1 MGQIIN
7 LDTWSGELPAP
18 LTETGSGGFLSRG
31 YLVDRPARD
40 HVDDDETVQYVLTN
54 RKRGVTIDGETT
66 TPDSR
71 HRTVAVVTDRRL
83 LVLVGGAES
92 DSRFVTDL
100 ARITDVTAT
109 VGRRA
114 GRLTVERTD
123 GTTWHVHTDTDG
135 LEAVAAYLSTAAD
148 AWRAVEAALDSVRQT
163 LSETRALRRE
173 GEYEA
178 AIETLRGC
186 KDRLESAWA
195 TADEFTAAHP
205 GDALQAGPSAVESEC
220 RAAAAAIRI
229 DRARDVTDIARDH
242 CEAGEY
248 DAAQTAL
255 ERAEDEYDSALRI
268 AEGDGTERIAAERD
282 RVAELVTTLRE
293 SPLRQAITA
302 DKAGVEADDT
312 DTAADHWKAA
322 LSRYRDA
329 LDADGSGLNGDPERI
344 RERAGRI
351 AEQVTAI
358 QRSEATDAMQA
369 GDWYADAGQHEAAL
383 EAFERAD
390 EIFGAALSTASSWY
404 PDAVAHLEAER
415 TAVTQ
420 RLERTR
426 ATLDGESID
435 DRLGTAQE
443 PNLSVGEVGD
453 PATLGAPDDVEATIE
468 PPSGIPSQAGEDLLP
483 DPTTERLRELDHAA
497 LTEVVAAAL
506 DETDWTTRP
515 AADRTPFDL
524 FARRDGEQAG
534 VVVADDPV
542 IPDLVDHCDTV
553 SGAAGT
559 DSVLLVATDGC
570 AEPAARLAAERGV
583 GLLRSESLGAILD
596 TSDVRLP
603 VAR

>member
-31 YLVDRPARD
+31 YLVERPARD
-40 HVDDDETVQYVLTN
+40 HVDGDETVRYVLTN

-66 TPDSR
+66 APDSR

-100 ARITDVTAT
+100 SRMTDVEAT

-148 AWRAVEAALDSVRQT
+148 AWRAVEGELDSVRGT
-163 LSETRALRRE
+163 LAETRELRRE
-173 GEYEA
+173 GAYEA

-195 TADEFTAAHP
+195 IADEFTAAHP
-205 GDALQAGPSAVESEC
+205 GDALQARPSAVESEC

-242 CEAGEY
+242 CQAGDY

-255 ERAEDEYDSALRI
+255 ERAGDEYDAALRV
-268 AEGDGTERIAAERD
+268 AEGELDGTERIAAERD
-282 RVAELVTTLRE
+282 RVAELVTRLRE

-302 DKAGVEADDT
+302 DKAGVEADDI
-312 DTAADHWKAA
+312 DAAADHWETA
-322 LSRYRDA
+322 LSQYRVA
-329 LDADGSGLNGDPERI
+329 LDADGSDPERI
-344 RERAGRI
+344 RERACRI
-351 AEQVTAI
+351 AEQLTAI

-390 EIFGAALSTASSWY
+390 EIFGRALSTAESWY
-404 PDAVAHLEAER
+404 PDAVPHLEAER

-426 ATLDGESID
+426 ATLDGEEVD

-443 PNLSVGEVGD
+443 PDLSGGEVGD
-453 PATLGAPDDVEATIE
+453 PATLGAPGDVEGTIE
-468 PPSGIPSQAGEDLLP
+468 PPSGIPSRAGDELLP
-483 DPTTERLRELDHAA
+483 DPTTVRLQDLDHRDV
-497 LTEVVAAAL
+497 TDIVAAAL

-515 AADRTPFDL
+515 AAARTPFDL
-524 FARRDGEQAG
+524 FARRDGELTG

-542 IPDLVDHCDTV
+542 IPALVEHCETV
-553 SGAAGT
+553 CGAAGT
-559 DSVLLVATDGC
+559 DSVMLVATDEC
-570 AEPAARLAAERGV
+570 AEPAARLADERGV
-583 GLLRSESLGAILD
+583 RLLRSESLGAILD
-596 TSDVRLP
+596 TTDVRLP
-603 VAR
+603 ASR